1 MLKYIKTKLILKKIM
16 KLLIIIDIIIITPI
30 FDVRKEYLFVLISK
44 FIILLLL
51 FNYLFNVSY
60 FFKVNIIF
68 LLITLIF
75 IYLFDFYSDYF
86 LFHQNHIL
94 QFHQ

>member
-1 MLKYIKTKLILKKIM
+1 M
-16 KLLIIIDIIIITPI
+16 KLLIIIIIPI

>member
-16 KLLIIIDIIIITPI
+16 KLLIIIIIPI

-44 FIILLLL
+44 FILLLL

>member
-1 MLKYIKTKLILKKIM
+1 M
-16 KLLIIIDIIIITPI
+16 KLLIIIDIIIIIPI

-86 LFHQNHIL
+86 LFHQNHTP